1 MTSLEVAPGRIR
13 TPGSAAAAL
22 SNPLFRRLWLGAFA
36 SGIGTWMQSVV
47 LGSFVY
53 KLTQSGGHPST
64 YVGLIFM
71 ASLAPILLFGMV
83 GGFLADRLRRGPW
96 LMILQAEQGVFSL
109 VLAAIVHWAKRPN
122 FWALFGCVA
131 AVGIGNALNGPAW
144 NSVIPSV
151 VGRRDLPGALSLNAT
166 MINGSRV
173 IGPAI
178 AGIMYPIVGASWI
191 FIANAVTY
199 AFVIVA
205 VASVEVPDLP
215 PPVGTRSER
224 FLGGLNYAREHPLV
238 RHCLTLI
245 AMLSLVSL
253 PFVSLF
259 PSIAERSLHLATK
272 SATYGWLYATF
283 GCGAML
289 GSLAMGTLLTHA
301 DKRLITRW
309 GLVGLGGMIVGFGW
323 LGSVP
328 PAFPLVFVLGL
339 FYFGSTTALM
349 TVLQSALE
357 DNVRGRIMALWMMGF
372 GGTVAISA
380 PLFGLLFDYLGGRFV
395 LTFGGLCAV
404 ALARWSKITV
414 LSNPIDDKGPSAPR
428 SAPPSD
434 R

>member
-1 MTSLEVAPGRIR
+1 
-13 TPGSAAAAL
+13 
-22 SNPLFRRLWLGAFA
+22 
-36 SGIGTWMQSVV
+36 MQTVV

-53 KLTQSGGHPST
+53 KLYQRGGNPST

-71 ASLAPILLFGMV
+71 ASMAPILLFGMA

-96 LMILQAEQGVFSL
+96 LMLLQAEQGLFSL
-109 VLAAIVHWAKRPN
+109 VLAAVVHWSRRPN
-122 FWALFGCVA
+122 FWALFACVA
-131 AVGIGNALNGPAW
+131 AIGIGNALNGPAW

-151 VGRRDLPGALSLNAT
+151 VGRDDLPGALSLNAT

-178 AGIMYPIVGASWI
+178 AGIVYPIVGASWI
-191 FIANAVTY
+191 FIANAITY
-199 AFVIVA
+199 AFVIAA
-205 VASVEVPDLP
+205 VASVDVPDLP

-224 FLGGLNYAREHPLV
+224 FLGGINYARQHALV
-238 RHCLTLI
+238 RHCLALI
-245 AMLSLVSL
+245 AILSLVSL

-301 DKRLITRW
+301 DKRVITRW
-309 GLVGLGGMIVGFGW
+309 GLAGLGTMIFTFGW
-323 LGSVP
+323 VTAVP
-328 PAFPLVFVLGL
+328 LAFPVVFVLGL

-349 TVLQSALE
+349 TVLQSALA

-372 GGTVAISA
+372 GGTIAISA
-380 PLFGLLFDYLGGRFV
+380 PLFGVLFDHLGGRVV
-395 LTFGGLCAV
+395 LTIGGLGAV
-404 ALARWSKITV
+404 LLAVWSTITV
-414 LSNPIDDKGPSAPR
+414 LPHPIK
-428 SAPPSD
+428 
-434 R
+434 